1 MFFNVMFGNGQRV
14 RGDIDSVDFGFREG
28 IGAGD
33 GNTGATGTHIENM
46 LRFVVYQPGELV
58 IDQFANRRARHQHA
72 LIDIEFMAAEPCFV
86 GQVSDGN
93 AFVDAAN
100 HALDDTMFFAGGQAR
115 GAHIFR
121 YI

>member
-1 MFFNVMFGNGQRV
+1 MFFNVMFGNGQCV

-46 LRFVVYQPGELV
+46 LRFVIYQPGELV
-58 IDQFANRRARHQHA
+58 IDQFANRRARYQHA
-72 LIDIEFMAAEPCFV
+72 LINIEFMAAEPCFV